1 MAHAHKQK
9 GRESQD
15 KTALLSPSFV
25 KITDLPY
32 CVRVCVYGKGR
43 ERGSRKLQ
51 FRARETEKEPNA
63 NKYSRAK
70 IKGRYM
76 TTEVMQVFGK
86 ASSVEVVKSPPTFS
100 PLEAIV
106 IWLCP
111 FPPFSPGPSQ
121 SHQQQLRAFL
131 RSIVVCTHCKESA
144 SSPSILL
151 LCPV

>member
-25 KITDLPY
+25 KITYLPY

-86 ASSVEVVKSPPTFS
+86 ASSVEVVKSPNLLSSGSNCYLALSFS
-100 PLEAIV
+100 SFLPGAIT
-106 IWLCP
+106 I
-111 FPPFSPGPSQ
+111 S
-121 SHQQQLRAFL
+121 
-131 RSIVVCTHCKESA
+131 SA
-144 SSPSILL
+144 AAQGFFALYRRVYTL
-151 LCPV
+151 